1 MKLQLKISHKGLAL
15 ISIPVLFQCLFVS
28 ILIYQLNDAQQALVK
43 ELHSKNVMSSAN
55 VLGRITIDVS
65 TAAAAYITTKSVYFR
80 DRFEKSKQI
89 LYAEFD
95 NLHSLVRDNPVQLDN
110 LRTARQSV
118 DQGIAILTQIEA
130 NIDTGEVRSFG
141 GPIEIRSI
149 KSILDKM
156 TGAMSALVTE
166 EKRTGTATTL
176 ERERK
181 HKALVT
187 TVWVGVV
194 FNIALA
200 VWAATVFTKS
210 IARRLSTVTDNTLR
224 LGHGKNLNPPIAGT
238 DEIAT
243 LDRVFHGMVAELR
256 RAEKMKQYLL
266 AMVSHDLRSPLTSVQ
281 GTLTL
286 LAAGA
291 MGDLSEKAQR
301 RVEMAEAD
309 VTRLIRLSNDLL
321 EIEKLASGKLEMT
334 FAPTPVNEIL
344 QQSANS
350 LRTFSEQYHVTVSV
364 EESRLYVLGDK
375 DRLVQVVVNLLSNAI
390 KYSPRLGTVKL
401 SAAHLSELGV
411 VEFRVEDTGRGIPES
426 YHELIFER
434 FQQVEEADAKEKGGS
449 GLGLA
454 ICKSIVTQHEGK
466 IGVNSQV
473 GKGSTFWFR
482 IKHLPS
488 PIVPTD
494 ADDDHDA
501 EDHQKHHQSEE
512 FSTESSAD
520 LNSDLVEE
528 DPEAT
533 QKVSRLKAPEKTPAK
548 SDTD

>member
-28 ILIYQLNDAQQALVK
+28 ILIYQLNDAQQALVR

-80 DRFEKSKQI
+80 DRFEKSKEI
-89 LYAEFD
+89 LYSEFD
-95 NLHSLVRDNPVQLDN
+95 NLHTLVRDNPVQLDN
-110 LRTARQSV
+110 LRQARQGV
-118 DQGIAILTQIEA
+118 DQGIALLTQIEA

-141 GPIEIRSI
+141 GPVEIRSI
-149 KSILDKM
+149 KGMLEKM
-156 TGAMSALVTE
+156 TGAMTALVTE

-176 ERERK
+176 DRERK
-181 HKALVT
+181 HKALVQ
-187 TVWVGVV
+187 TVWIGVAL
-194 FNIALA
+194 NIMLA
-200 VWAATVFTKS
+200 VWAAIMFTKS
-210 IARRLSTVTDNTLR
+210 IARRLSTVTDNTVR
-224 LGHGKNLNPPIAGT
+224 LGHGQRLNPPIEGT

-243 LDRVFHGMVAELR
+243 LDKVFHNMVAELR

-334 FAPTPVNEIL
+334 FAPTSMNTVLEH
-344 QQSANS
+344 SVNS
-350 LRTFSEQYHVTVSV
+350 LRTFAEQYHVGVIIEPTNV
-364 EESRLYVLGDK
+364 YAHGDK

-401 SAAHLSELGV
+401 SATHLSEIDV
-411 VEFRVEDTGRGIPES
+411 VEVRVQDAGRGIPES
-426 YHELIFER
+426 FHEIIFER
-434 FQQVEEADAKEKGGS
+434 FQQVEESDAKEKGGS

-454 ICKSIVTQHEGK
+454 ICKSIITQHGGK
-466 IGVNSQV
+466 IGVTSEP

-482 IKHLPS
+482 IKYVPS
-488 PIVPTD
+488 PVVPD
-494 ADDDHDA
+494 GDGNDNVDVNAD
-501 EDHQKHHQSEE
+501 EDVNGDEDVVNHSNE
-512 FSTESSAD
+512 D
-520 LNSDLVEE
+520 E

-533 QKVSRLKAPEKTPAK
+533 QKVAPIKPSEV
-548 SDTD
+548 